1 MSVSAF
7 FENTNNPC
15 QPYLKSYPER
25 KIESKKR
32 AFNSDWCKYK
42 WLEYC
47 QELAACFCFACRVFL
62 PHSKENTFRNTGFK
76 DWKHANEKDK
86 GLVKHNGSGSH
97 NNAMKLWME
106 RTQRE
111 KKHHT
116 IQDSVTQVNLDQKQ
130 WLFAVFNVIRYLAAN
145 GMPLRGDK
153 ETEIKT
159 GDGIFLRAFSQ
170 LLFNLDPKLMEI
182 HKKLPGNAKC
192 TSPDVQNEVISILAN
207 LIKNKIANDIR
218 NAKLF
223 TIMAD
228 GTTDKNRKEIQR
240 LGVSLH
246 VI

>member
-1 MSVSAF
+1 
-7 FENTNNPC
+7 
-15 QPYLKSYPER
+15 
-25 KIESKKR
+25 
-32 AFNSDWCKYK
+32 
-42 WLEYC
+42 
-47 QELAACFCFACRVFL
+47 
-62 PHSKENTFRNTGFK
+62 
-76 DWKHANEKDK
+76 
-86 GLVKHNGSGSH
+86 
-97 NNAMKLWME
+97 MKLWLE

-116 IQDSVTQVNLDQKQ
+116 IQDSVIQVNLDQKQ

-145 GMPLRGDK
+145 GTPLRGDK

-159 GDGIFLRAFSQ
+159 GDGIFLRTFSQ

-207 LIKNKIANDIR
+207 LVKNKIANDIR

-228 GTTDKNRKEIQR
+228 GTTDKNRKEIQGLVCR
-240 LGVSLH
+240 YMSSSGQIEEHCLD
-246 VI
+246 I